1 MTTKE
6 QDATEQQRG
15 RCDATV
21 SGERGA
27 FVGKRQVGASQAR
40 PILGGS
46 RAVCR
51 VMVENLF
58 GKRHWAAGWALD
70 LCSAAPQ
77 FLTHLVE
84 QPRGY
89 VHFLC
94 LIRLALL
101 DRGVNDISMPDE
113 ALLLRT
119 NSKKALLKTWLPSSP
134 AGIVNLL
141 PKLPNKPLQQ
151 DEYRWLIHALA
162 DKRIRK
168 HLLHIKR
175 IKKFDIFLAND
186 VVNLPAQFRAA
197 AMRCI
202 EDKGDYEVLCPIGH
216 SAKKRGLKSP
226 EWEILQAA
234 DQQASELED
243 GLVGW
248 RINKMSGQPF
258 PPPPWEG
265 DDKIR
270 PIRSLD
276 ELKNA
281 AEKFNNC
288 LTRGEYQRRYASR
301 VVAGF
306 IYFYVCDH
314 MPALIE
320 VEREIFW
327 GWRIDEMQGIKNRF
341 LTLHQKH
348 ELSQRFLKAG
358 ISPEK
363 MRRRDLF

>member
-1 MTTKE
+1 MTTKQ
-6 QDATEQQRG
+6 QDAAAQQRG
-15 RCDATV
+15 QGGATV
-21 SGERGA
+21 AGRHGA
-27 FVGKRQVGASQAR
+27 LAGKRQVGANHAR

-70 LCSAAPQ
+70 LCSADPQ
-77 FLTHLVE
+77 FLTHLAE

-89 VHFLC
+89 AHFLC
-94 LIRLALL
+94 LIRMALL
-101 DRGVNDISMPDE
+101 EQGADDRNMQDD
-113 ALLLRT
+113 ALLLRA

-186 VVNLPAQFRAA
+186 VVNLPAQFRVA
-197 AMRCI
+197 AMRFI
-202 EDKGDYEVLCPIGH
+202 KDKDDYEVLCRIMH
-216 SAKKRGLKSP
+216 AAKKLGLNVT
-226 EWEILQAA
+226 EREIIQAA
-234 DQQASELED
+234 DQQAGVND
-243 GLVGW
+243 GLYGW
-248 RINKMSGQPF
+248 LINKISGLPF

-270 PIRSLD
+270 PVRSPD

-288 LTRGEYQRRYASR
+288 LTHGDTQRRYASR

-314 MPALIE
+314 MPALIK

-327 GWRIDEMQGIKNRF
+327 GWRIDEMKGIKSRC
-341 LTLHQKH
+341 LTLHQNH

-358 ISPEK
+358 ISPER
-363 MRRRDLF
+363 MHHRALF